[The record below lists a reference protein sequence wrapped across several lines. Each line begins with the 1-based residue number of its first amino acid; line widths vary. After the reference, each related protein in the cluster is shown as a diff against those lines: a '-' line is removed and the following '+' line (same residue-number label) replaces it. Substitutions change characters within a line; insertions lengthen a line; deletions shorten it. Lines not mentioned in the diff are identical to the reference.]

1 MKLLKTIIAATLAAA
16 CVLPAQAADK
26 TMSTDIVVLGA
37 GCGGTSASVAA
48 QELGAKV
55 ILLEKQGITGGTCKF
70 SEGIMAVESK
80 MQRDWNYGLTK
91 VSTPGIFMKAAAQAG
106 SPSIRTNS

>member
-55 ILLEKQGITGGTCKF
+55 ILLEKQGITAVPANSPKASWRLSPRCSVTGTT
-70 SEGIMAVESK
+70 A
-80 MQRDWNYGLTK
+80 
-91 VSTPGIFMKAAAQAG
+91 
-106 SPSIRTNS
+106 

>member
-37 GCGGTSASVAA
+37 ASVAA

-91 VSTPGIFMKAAAQAG
+91 DDAFQRIMLSGASSA
-106 SPSIRTNS
+106 

>member
-70 SEGIMAVESK
+70 SEVLMAVESK
-80 MQRDWNYGLTK
+80 MQRD
-91 VSTPGIFMKAAAQAG
+91 
-106 SPSIRTNS
+106 

>member
-48 QELGAKV
+48 QELGAKE
-55 ILLEKQGITGGTCKF
+55 ILLPANSPKASWLLSPRCSVTGT
-70 SEGIMAVESK
+70 MV
-80 MQRDWNYGLTK
+80 
-91 VSTPGIFMKAAAQAG
+91 
-106 SPSIRTNS
+106 